1 MPKELDRDQLF
12 NFAKTHRKEYEDL
25 LQQFV
30 ETPTVSCDPAYAEDI
45 RKGVDLTVETLRR
58 FGGKVEV
65 YKANKGN
72 PTVHAV
78 FGNDKNLPTVTV
90 YNHMDV
96 QPASKETEPWDTE
109 PFVMTRKGDSYFGRG
124 TTDDK
129 GPALAALYGA
139 RAALEAGVPVNI
151 RFLWEFEEE
160 IGSPNFEKIISKAAR
175 DLRTDSVV
183 VSDTVWVSRERPA
196 SSAGLRGL
204 TGFLLTLETGTT
216 DTHSGEV
223 GGAARNPIAELMRL
237 ICDLYDPNTGK
248 IKIKG
253 FYDDVIPPSKIE
265 LQDWSNSGFSAKGF
279 KKAHHLKLMR
289 TQDDLEVMKRIWGMP
304 TMEIHGVVGGY
315 QGPGVKSI
323 VPPRGEVK
331 ASFRLVPAQD
341 PKKIQQLLKAAVKQ
355 LNPDVQIH
363 FESGAP
369 AFRTVLTGELPQ
381 ALKRAMKFAFKR
393 DPVFVRDGG
402 TIGAM
407 TSIEQVLKCPVLF
420 LGLSL
425 PEHGYHA
432 PNENFDWQQASGGM
446 VAFAKYFEEI
456 GKLGRLEQR

>member
-1 MPKELDRDQLF
+1 MASALDRSQLF
-12 NFAKTHRKEYEDL
+12 SFAKNHRDEYEAL
-25 LQQFV
+25 LKRFV

-45 RKGVDLTVETLRR
+45 RAGLDLTVETLRG
-58 FGGKVEV
+58 FGGKVDI
-65 YKANKGN
+65 YKASKGN
-72 PTVHAV
+72 PLVHGV
-78 FGNDKNLPTVTV
+78 FGSSKSAPTVTV
-90 YNHMDV
+90 YNHIDV

-129 GPALAALYGA
+129 GPALAALFGA
-139 RAALEAGVPVNI
+139 RAAMEAGVPINI

-160 IGSPNFEKIISKAAR
+160 IGSPNFEKIIAKAASN
-175 DLRTDSVV
+175 LRTDSVV
-183 VSDTVWVSRERPA
+183 VSDTVWVSRNRPA

-204 TGFLLTLETGTT
+204 LGFLLSLETGEV
-216 DTHSGEV
+216 DTHSGET
-223 GGAARNPIAELMRL
+223 GGASRNPIAELMRL
-237 ICDLYDPNTGK
+237 VCDLYDPSTGK

-253 FYDDVIPPSKIE
+253 FYDDVIPPSKQE
-265 LQDWSNSGFSAKGF
+265 LNDWANCGFNTRAY

-289 TQDDLEVMKRIWGMP
+289 TEDPLEIMKRIWGMP
-304 TMEIHGVVGGY
+304 TFEIHGIVGGY

-323 VPPRGEVK
+323 VPPRAEVK
-331 ASFRLVPAQD
+331 ASFRLVPVQD
-341 PKKIQQLLKAAVKQ
+341 PEKIKKQLKAAVKE
-355 LNPDVQIH
+355 LNPDVKLQ
-363 FESGAP
+363 FESAAP
-369 AFRTVLTGELPQ
+369 AFRTVLEGPLPE
-381 ALKRAMKFAFKR
+381 ALKRAVKFAFQR
-393 DPVFVRDGG
+393 DAVFVRDGG

-407 TSIEQVLKCPVLF
+407 TSIEKVLKCPVMF

-456 GKLGRLEQR
+456 TNLPGKK

>member
-1 MPKELDRDQLF
+1 MPKDLDRDQLF
-12 NFAKTHRKEYEDL
+12 NFANNHRQEYEAL
-25 LQQFV
+25 LQRFV
-30 ETPTVSCDPAYAEDI
+30 ETPTVSCDPAHLGDI
-45 RKGVDLTVETLRR
+45 RKGVELTVETLQR
-58 FGGKVEV
+58 FGGKVDVYEV
-65 YKANKGN
+65 SKGN
-72 PTVHAV
+72 PVVHGV
-78 FGNDKNLPTVTV
+78 FGNDKSRPTVTV
-90 YNHMDV
+90 YNHIDV

-109 PFVMTRKGDSYFGRG
+109 PFVMTKKGDSYFGRG

-139 RAALEAGVPVNI
+139 RAALEAGIPVNI

-160 IGSPNFEKIISKAAR
+160 IGSPNFERIIKKAGG
-175 DLRTDSVV
+175 DLRTESVV
-183 VSDTVWVSRERPA
+183 VSDTVWVSRKRPA

-237 ICDLYDPNTGK
+237 VCDIYDPLTGR

-253 FYDDVIPPSKIE
+253 FYDDVIPPSRIE
-265 LQDWSNSGFSAKGF
+265 LNDWLNSGFSAKEF

-289 TQDDLEVMKRIWGMP
+289 TEDNLEVMKRIWGMP

-331 ASFRLVPAQD
+331 ASFRLVPVQD
-341 PKKIQQLLKAAVKQ
+341 PIKIQKLLKAAVKE
-355 LNPDVQIH
+355 LNPDVNIQ
-363 FESGAP
+363 FESAAP
-369 AFRTVLTGELPQ
+369 AFRTVLDKGPLPP

-407 TSIEQVLKCPVLF
+407 TSIEKVLKCPVLF

-456 GKLGRLEQR
+456 ANLKA